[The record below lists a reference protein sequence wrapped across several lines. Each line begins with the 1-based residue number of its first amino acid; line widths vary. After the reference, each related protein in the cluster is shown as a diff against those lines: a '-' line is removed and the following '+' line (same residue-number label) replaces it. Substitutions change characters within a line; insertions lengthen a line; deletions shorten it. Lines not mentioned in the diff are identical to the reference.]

1 MMQGADDLDRLT
13 RLLQVLAI
21 IFAVAGVLFTTGTA
35 VLVQQLRK
43 NKVFAEHPV
52 AADQQV
58 PSREEML
65 KADAE
70 VRTSFESVI
79 HRSEIHAVTRHDEVR
94 AAILELKVAQQ
105 RLVDRAE
112 VWSDEAKAATAEAKL
127 NHQAIG
133 GLEKLMY
140 EQAKR
145 HDDSTR
151 RVELMLA
158 NLLPPK
164 ARNHGS

>member
-1 MMQGADDLDRLT
+1 MMQGTDDLDRLT

-79 HRSEIHAVTRHDEVR
+79 HRSELHAVQRHEQVR
-94 AAILELKVAQQ
+94 GDIQELKEAQQ
-105 RLVDRAE
+105 RLVDRAQE
-112 VWSDEAKAATAEAKL
+112 WSDEAKAATSEAKL
-127 NHQAIG
+127 NHQAIDG
-133 GLEKLMY
+133 MEKLMN

-145 HDDSTR
+145 FET
-151 RVELMLA
+151 MLA
-158 NLLPPK
+158 HLLPP
-164 ARNHGS
+164 RG